1 MISRVIRKTILSPNL
16 AEFARPV
23 RQDRRTALIRKVG
36 LTRPIRP
43 VVASAHEPPP
53 VKLVFSRP
61 VHTEGTLLERRLLAL
76 APDELAA
83 SHERV
88 VDGAPQRL
96 PAHRGIHTVQAGDEV
111 RPQFVVAPRIGEP
124 K

>member
-23 RQDRRTALIRKVG
+23 RQDCGTALIRQVG
-36 LTRPIRP
+36 VARPIRP
-43 VVASAHEPPP
+43 IIASPQKPPP
-53 VKLVFSRP
+53 VKLVLSRR
-61 VHTEGTLLERRLLAL
+61 VHTEGALLQRRLLAL

-96 PAHRGIHTVQAGDEV
+96 PADCGSHTIPAGDQV
-111 RPQFVVAPRIGEP
+111 RTPSML
-124 K
+124 